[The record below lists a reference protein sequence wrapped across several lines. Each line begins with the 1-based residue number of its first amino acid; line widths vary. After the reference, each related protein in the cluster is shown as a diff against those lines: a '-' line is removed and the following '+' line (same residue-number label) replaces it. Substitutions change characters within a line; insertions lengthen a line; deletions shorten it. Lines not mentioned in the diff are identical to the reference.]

1 MTGSRGRLTYEQKV
15 EVIDLYK
22 RHHGQ
27 MPMEELLLLLRRKG
41 FATICE
47 QTVRRYVRN
56 EDSIR
61 RYINSNTANGAARR
75 MASMAHPEVEQRLC
89 DWIMDAEGRNL
100 RLNGMLIRLKAK
112 HIADE
117 LHIPSS
123 ERIKFSDGWLSK
135 FKQRWGLKHYVFHG
149 EAASAPVHTLDE
161 HRRTLH
167 QLLARYGPADRI
179 NVDETALPYRQ
190 SPTGGLASHA
200 LSGLKV
206 DKTRLTYVVGTS
218 QTGEKLKPLVLGRA
232 KRPQCFKNGAPESYG
247 YYYRYNKKAWMTSE
261 IWREYLSNLNADM
274 QAQDR
279 HILLLCNNASSHKVD
294 NGTTFSH
301 LEVAHLPPN
310 VTSWLQPMD
319 AGIIRTFKA
328 NYRRLLGL
336 HALDLDARGVE
347 DPYHVDQLDAMRLA
361 QQAWDEV
368 SASTIQNCWRHTGI
382 CPEA

>member
-75 MASMAHPEVEQRLC
+75 MASMAHPEVEQRF
-89 DWIMDAEGRNL
+89 
-100 RLNGMLIRLKAK
+100 
-112 HIADE
+112 
-117 LHIPSS
+117 

-232 KRPQCFKNGAPESYG
+232 KRPRCFKNGAPESYG

-274 QAQDR
+274 QVQDR
-279 HILLLCNNASSHKVD
+279 HILLLCDNASSHKVD
-294 NGTTFSH
+294 NGTTFLH